1 MARILPPHVQIRRES
16 DATAE
21 QIDLALDAASLDPK
35 ASYSDQVF
43 AQLRHAIVRGRLVPG
58 TALSEAAVAGAI
70 GISRQP
76 VREAL
81 RMLAQAGLVNVY
93 PQVGTVIAP
102 IHMDL
107 IREGHFVR
115 SSLESANLLE
125 LAATITRGQ
134 LAEVKKNLAAQHKA
148 LAAGKTDE
156 FFVLDEAMHRRFFEF
171 TGRDRIWTLIESTK
185 VHLDRVRWLL
195 LERIDEHAGR
205 ALREHEMLVEKLAAR
220 DGPALVSAVQFH
232 IDAVAEHLLDLRKL
246 APAHY
251 FVD

>member
-1 MARILPPHVQIRRES
+1 MARILPPHVKRRRDH
-16 DATAE
+16 DATAG
-21 QIDLALDAASLDPK
+21 QIDLALDTASLDPK

-43 AQLRHAIVRGRLVPG
+43 GQLRRAIVRGRLVPG

-81 RMLAQAGLVNVY
+81 RLLAQNGLVDVY
-93 PQVGTVIAP
+93 PQVGTVVAP
-102 IHMDL
+102 IHMAL

-125 LAATITRGQ
+125 LATSITRGQ

-148 LAAGKTDE
+148 LGAGKTEE
-156 FFVLDEAMHRRFFEF
+156 FFVLDETMHRRFFEF
-171 TGRDRIWTLIESTK
+171 TGRERIWNLIEGAK

-195 LERIDEHAGR
+195 LERIEEHAGR
-205 ALREHEMLVEKLAAR
+205 ALREHEILVEKLVAR
-220 DGPALVSAVQFH
+220 DGPGLVEAVHFH
-232 IDAVAEHLLDLRKL
+232 IDAVAGHLLDLRKL
-246 APAHY
+246 APDHY